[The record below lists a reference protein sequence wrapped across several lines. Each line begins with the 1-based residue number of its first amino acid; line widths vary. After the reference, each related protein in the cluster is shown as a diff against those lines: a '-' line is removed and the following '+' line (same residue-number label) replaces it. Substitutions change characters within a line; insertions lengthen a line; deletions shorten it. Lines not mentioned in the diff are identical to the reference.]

1 MTPAASQ
8 PAPPAHTP
16 DKLCAKAKALAAKAK
31 AAAKAAA
38 AKAAAAAAEKGNKP
52 LAKSKA
58 KAKAKGKAKSKSG
71 KHDNQAKT
79 PTVAGIKKQ
88 SVDVIRHYHN
98 AMAKASRMGSPN
110 EFSVRG
116 HGGLWCK
123 ASGTITRT
131 PLPSPKAN
139 SELISMRS
147 LPG

>member
-1 MTPAASQ
+1 MTPAALQ

-38 AKAAAAAAEKGNKP
+38 AKAAAVAEKGNKP

-88 SVDVIRHYHN
+88 SVNVIRHYQN
-98 AMAKASRMGSPN
+98 AMAKAPRMGSPN

-123 ASGTITRT
+123 TSGTITRT